1 MAKTINILGDM
12 TQAEQW
18 KMVVNILRVTGGD
31 MDYRGRDSICGEL
44 DRYIDFA
51 EKTMHELSAECERLE
66 EIIKSYGRMIDND
79 KGKNPAA
86 VLSDIRASVRHV
98 EEEV

>member
-1 MAKTINILGDM
+1 MAKTINLLGDM

-31 MDYRGRDSICGEL
+31 MDYHGRDSICGEL

-51 EKTMHELSAECERLE
+51 EKTMHELSAECDKLEKEVARLKKAAK
-66 EIIKSYGRMIDND
+66 KS
-79 KGKNPAA
+79 
-86 VLSDIRASVRHV
+86 V
-98 EEEV
+98 